1 MRIKLI
7 LFVIVVFLLLC
18 AFTPAIRYDPYSFYQ
33 NADQIA
39 SIEILE
45 TDPRYNGLAVPAK
58 VVKPLSSKE
67 FQPLLEAFCAA
78 GKGYDVGAL
87 AYIGKYAVRIQ
98 YQDGSKELL
107 FQNNTVYVTAAGEI
121 EFTGYYTSPED
132 FNAFLH
138 QFYDPAVDSPG

>member
-7 LFVIVVFLLLC
+7 LFVILVSFLLC
-18 AFTPAIRYDPYSFYQ
+18 AFTPPIRYAPYSFYQ

-45 TDPRYNGLAVPAK
+45 TDPHYDRLAVPAK
-58 VVKPLSSKE
+58 VVKQLSSKE

-78 GKGYDVGAL
+78 GKGYDVGGL
-87 AYIGKYAVRIQ
+87 TYIGKYAVRIQ

-107 FQNNTVYVTAAGEI
+107 FQNNTVYLTVAGEI

-132 FNAFLH
+132 FNTFLY
-138 QFYDPAVDSPG
+138 QFYDPNIGASG